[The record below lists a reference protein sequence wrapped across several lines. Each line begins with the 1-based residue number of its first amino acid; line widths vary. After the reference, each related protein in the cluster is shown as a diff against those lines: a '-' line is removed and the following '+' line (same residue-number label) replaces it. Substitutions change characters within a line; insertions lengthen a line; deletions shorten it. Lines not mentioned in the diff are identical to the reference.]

1 MWQQVKSQE
10 KIRQERN
17 DAFIESLRKMQNAM
31 QGEAKRASLTT
42 EEEINALCK
51 EVRDG
56 LVY

>member
-17 DAFIESLRKMQNAM
+17 DAFIESLRKMQDAM